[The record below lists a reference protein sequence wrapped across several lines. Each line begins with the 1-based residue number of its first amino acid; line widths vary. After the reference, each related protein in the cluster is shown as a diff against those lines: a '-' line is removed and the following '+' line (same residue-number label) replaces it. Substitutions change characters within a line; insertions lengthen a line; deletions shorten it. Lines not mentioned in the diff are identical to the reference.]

1 MADLRWTASL
11 IEERMVEAADTLK
24 RLPEERVRGYFSTW
38 PAVIRDY
45 WEAFGRED
53 VRLRRG
59 PPSPGAIDRMDEA
72 MIWLT
77 WLETIDARIV
87 WLRASG
93 DRWKTICWKVGL
105 QRSSA
110 HEHWLYALC
119 VMAWRLNHRHVPK
132 RRSRRYVINMVRE
145 ACGDRP

>member
-1 MADLRWTASL
+1 MAEQHWTASL
-11 IEERMVEAADTLK
+11 VEERMVEAADTLK

-38 PAVIRDY
+38 PPVIRDY
-45 WEAFGRED
+45 WEAFGREE

-59 PPSPGAIDRMDEA
+59 PPSAAAIDRMDEA
-72 MIWLT
+72 LAWLA
-77 WLETIDARIV
+77 WLDPAEAKIV

-93 DRWKTICWKVGL
+93 ERWKTVCWKVGL

-119 VMAWRLNHRHVPK
+119 VIAWRLNRRHMPK
-132 RRSRRYVINMVRE
+132 RRSRRYVIDMVR
-145 ACGDRP
+145 AGYGDAP

>member
-1 MADLRWTASL
+1 MAEQRWTASL
-11 IEERMVEAADTLK
+11 VEERMVEAADTLK

-38 PAVIRDY
+38 PPVIRDY

-59 PPSPGAIDRMDEA
+59 PPSAAAITRMDEA
-72 MIWLT
+72 MIWLA
-77 WLETIDARIV
+77 WLETIDTRIV

-93 DRWKTICWKVGL
+93 ERWKTICWKVGL

-119 VMAWRLNHRHVPK
+119 VIAWRLNHRRIPK
-132 RRSRRYVINMVRE
+132 RRSRRYVIDMVR
-145 ACGDRP
+145 ADYGDAS

>member
-1 MADLRWTASL
+1 MADLHWTASL

-24 RLPEERVRGYFSTW
+24 RLPEARVRGYFSTW

-59 PPSPGAIDRMDEA
+59 PPSPAAIDRMDETMA
-72 MIWLT
+72 WLR
-77 WLETIDARIV
+77 WLEPDDARIV

-93 DRWKTICWKVGL
+93 EPWKAVCWKVGL
-105 QRSSA
+105 ARTAA
-110 HEHWLYALC
+110 HQHWMYALC
-119 VMAWRLNHRHVPK
+119 VIVWRLNG
-132 RRSRRYVINMVRE
+132 RRLPHNASRRRVIE
-145 ACGDRP
+145 ETQAAGQ